1 MYGDKKSVRL
11 YLKVRQARSSHEGKP
26 CDSRVSV
33 SFPASRASL
42 TFKRCRSSQHS
53 ETRQANAPLITVL
66 SGSFVMDT
74 SSQPNLPLFRCEK
87 LLHVGAPV
95 LVFAC
100 QLSTGQLSTHFITIG
115 LLTSFFLARI
125 PSANQILKM
134 PSGKY
139 TVRER
144 EMLMGVVGVPSE
156 FFQRKGFAVSASVF
170 GESLTS
176 AYSVSMLKQS
186 VWNMFLKAVV
196 QMLVCNTMGNLYIN
210 HSSLCC

>member
-1 MYGDKKSVRL
+1 MTYGDRKSVRL
-11 YLKVRQARSSHEGKP
+11 YLKVRQARSSHEGKQ

-42 TFKRCRSSQHS
+42 NFKRCRSSQHS
-53 ETRQANAPLITVL
+53 ETRQSNTPLITML
-66 SGSFVMDT
+66 SGSFVMGT
-74 SSQPNLPLFRCEK
+74 SSQPNLPLFRCKK

-115 LLTSFFLARI
+115 LMTSFFLSPI

-139 TVRER
+139 TVR
-144 EMLMGVVGVPSE
+144 
-156 FFQRKGFAVSASVF
+156 
-170 GESLTS
+170 
-176 AYSVSMLKQS
+176 
-186 VWNMFLKAVV
+186 
-196 QMLVCNTMGNLYIN
+196 
-210 HSSLCC
+210 